1 MIEVLD
7 EEVEV
12 VSNGEEAR
20 ELLAKGENL
29 TIDDAQNITQAI
41 RSTSEAL
48 WWLLYVAH
56 STKSYQQE
64 GYKTWKSYIEDN
76 MTISLS
82 TANALVTQGT
92 VIDAI
97 TSSAPEGVNVHFTQA
112 QSRDLKKVLDK
123 VSAAISEQ
131 TKDKKPLKK
140 QRRLSKK
147 SSPKISKPIK
157 EEKEALK
164 AQKAAEEQRRLE
176 AEQMAYESAADQI
189 IAQAQA
195 QKAGDIS
202 LDEEPDAESYEYT
215 LDEDDDEQ
223 EPPQYELNR
232 KAVIL
237 RDLYSTISKSEALPT
252 AKEALEVIPQERIGK
267 THTELSELEQ
277 KIHDIRVALEER
289 YGKSIL
295 SNTMSH

>member
-1 MIEVLD
+1 MIEVPD

-123 VSAAISEQ
+123 VSATISEQ
-131 TKDKKPLKK
+131 TKDKTPEEAEEIIEEIVSENL
-140 QRRLSKK
+140 QA
-147 SSPKISKPIK
+147 IK

-195 QKAGDIS
+195 QKAGDATQ
-202 LDEEPDAESYEYT
+202 DEEPEAESYEYT

-223 EPPQYELNR
+223 EPQYQLNR

>member
-82 TANALVTQGT
+82 AANALVTQGT

-131 TKDKKPLKK
+131 TKDKTPEEAEEIIEEIVSENL
-140 QRRLSKK
+140 QA
-147 SSPKISKPIK
+147 IK

-195 QKAGDIS
+195 QKAGDTS
-202 LDEEPDAESYEYT
+202 LDEESDAESYEYT

-232 KAVIL
+232 NAVIL

>member
-131 TKDKKPLKK
+131 TKDKTPEEAEEIIEEIVSENL
-140 QRRLSKK
+140 QA
-147 SSPKISKPIK
+147 IK

-189 IAQAQA
+189 RTKS
-195 QKAGDIS
+195 QK
-202 LDEEPDAESYEYT
+202 
-215 LDEDDDEQ
+215 
-223 EPPQYELNR
+223 LN
-232 KAVIL
+232 
-237 RDLYSTISKSEALPT
+237 PT
-252 AKEALEVIPQERIGK
+252 N
-267 THTELSELEQ
+267 TH
-277 KIHDIRVALEER
+277 
-289 YGKSIL
+289 
-295 SNTMSH
+295 

>member
-131 TKDKKPLKK
+131 TKDKTPEEAEEIIEEIVSENL
-140 QRRLSKK
+140 QA
-147 SSPKISKPIK
+147 IK

-195 QKAGDIS
+195 QKAGDPTQ
-202 LDEEPDAESYEYT
+202 DEEPEAESYEYT

-223 EPPQYELNR
+223 EPQYQLNR

-252 AKEALEVIPQERIGK
+252 AKEALEVIGK

>member
-131 TKDKKPLKK
+131 TKDKTPEEAEEIIEEIVSENL
-140 QRRLSKK
+140 QA
-147 SSPKISKPIK
+147 IK

-195 QKAGDIS
+195 QKAGDTS
-202 LDEEPDAESYEYT
+202 LDEESDAESYEYT

>member
-131 TKDKKPLKK
+131 TKDKTPEEAEEIIEEIVSENL
-140 QRRLSKK
+140 QA
-147 SSPKISKPIK
+147 IK

-195 QKAGDIS
+195 QKAGDTS